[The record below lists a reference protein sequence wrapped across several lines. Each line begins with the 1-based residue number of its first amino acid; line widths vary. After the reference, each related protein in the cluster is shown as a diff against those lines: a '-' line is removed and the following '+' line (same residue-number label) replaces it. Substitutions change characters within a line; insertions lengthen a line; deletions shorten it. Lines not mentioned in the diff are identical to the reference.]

1 MNDEHARQHRREAA
15 LLIASRTGI
24 GLPIGGSGQR
34 RSAPKQEAVPDYTR
48 PHVEIHADF
57 GAEGCWVEMTD
68 QPLAADGIAHA
79 RDGTRYLEIMYGD
92 DQ

>member
-15 LLIASRTGI
+15 QIIAISTGI
-24 GLPIGGSGQR
+24 GLTPSKR
-34 RSAPKQEAVPDYTR
+34 RAAPKQEAVPDYTR

-57 GAEGCWVEMTD
+57 GAEGFFVEMSD
-68 QPLAADGIAHA
+68 QPLAAGSSSAPA
-79 RDGTRYLEIMYGD
+79 TEGTRYLEIMYGD